1 VEIWEGR
8 RVQGKIQ
15 TKKKKGRVQGKE
27 EQGFG
32 TLNLNQSNL
41 VIF

>member
-15 TKKKKGRVQGKE
+15 KKKKKRVQGKE

-32 TLNLNQSNL
+32 TLNLNQSE
-41 VIF
+41 